1 MRYLRINKEAAASL
15 ALLFLISVIAFCAA
29 DEDFSLYYH
38 QKKSLFEKLPD
49 SPEEI
54 VFLGDSITEGGAWA
68 ELFGN
73 PRMIN
78 RGISGDVT
86 SGVIFRLNEV
96 TRSHP
101 DKIFL
106 MIGINDL
113 AGGKSVTHIVDN
125 IQTIVKKVKNASPE
139 TEIYLQSL
147 LPVNADFPYFPDHTS
162 KAEDVLKV
170 NVRLEKMA
178 EMYKLIYIDL
188 YSFFSNEEGK
198 LKPEYTNDGL
208 HLTGPGYL
216 LWKSRIET
224 YLTEK

>member
-1 MRYLRINKEAAASL
+1 MRYLRINKAAASL
-15 ALLFLISVIAFCAA
+15 ALLFLVSFFALCAG

-49 SPEEI
+49 SPGEI
-54 VFLGDSITEGGAWA
+54 VFLGDSITDGGAWA
-68 ELFGN
+68 EMFGN
-73 PRMIN
+73 PLMIN

-86 SGVIFRLNEV
+86 AGVIFRLDEV
-96 TRSHP
+96 IRSHP

-125 IQTIVKKVKNASPE
+125 IQTIVKKVKNVSPK

-147 LPVNADFPYFPDHTS
+147 LPVNGDFPYFPDHTS
-162 KAEDVLKV
+162 RAEDVLKV
-170 NVRLEKMA
+170 NARLEKMA
-178 EMYKLIYIDL
+178 EMYELIYIDL